1 MSTEA
6 NKTVLRRIYEEVFNK
21 GNLEAVD
28 DLHAANFAYHGPGGV
43 ELKGRAEAKEY
54 VRAFRAA
61 FPDVCV
67 TVENMVAEGD
77 YVAHRAR
84 FTGTHRGDWMGIPPT
99 GKRVDVTLNVL
110 SRFVG
115 GKEAEAWEELD
126 MLSFMQQLGVIP
138 PMGRPGT

>member
-61 FPDVCV
+61 FPDVRV
-67 TVENMVAEGD
+67 TTENMVAEGD
-77 YVAHRAR
+77 YVADRTII
-84 FTGTHRGDWMGIPPT
+84 TGTHRGDFQGIAPT
-99 GKRVDVTLNVL
+99 GKRVTVVGNALNRFAGDKQVEVWMEFDTLGL
-110 SRFVG
+110 
-115 GKEAEAWEELD
+115 
-126 MLSFMQQLGVIP
+126 MQQLGVIP
-138 PMGRPGT
+138 PTGQPGK